1 MSGNDPQSVIRPE
14 SSAWSREK
22 SLSMHKVKV
31 PLVDKACLSSP
42 CLLLA
47 SLNSPECWDIAMAA
61 SGQPRRYPHVP
72 GFSPCRKLGLGISET
87 GSPLFLS
94 PVGRVFAWGM
104 GTNYQ
109 LGTDRTKTPGSPVE
123 MTGKQLENRVVL
135 TVSSGG
141 QHTVLLVKDKKQSW

>member
-1 MSGNDPQSVIRPE
+1 M
-14 SSAWSREK
+14 
-22 SLSMHKVKV
+22 
-31 PLVDKACLSSP
+31 
-42 CLLLA
+42 
-47 SLNSPECWDIAMAA
+47 
-61 SGQPRRYPHVP
+61 P
-72 GFSPCRKLGLGISET
+72 GFSPCRKLGLGILET

-109 LGTDRTKTPGSPVE
+109 LGTGQDEDAWSPVE

-141 QHTVLLVKDKKQSW
+141 QHTVLLVKDKEQSW